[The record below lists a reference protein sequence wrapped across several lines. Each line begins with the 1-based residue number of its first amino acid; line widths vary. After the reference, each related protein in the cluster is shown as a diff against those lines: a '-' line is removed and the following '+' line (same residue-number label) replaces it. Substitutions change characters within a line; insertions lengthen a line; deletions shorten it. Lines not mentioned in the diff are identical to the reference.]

1 VTTAINVILIDVS
14 VAVLPQHVYPVSTA
28 SLWFG
33 VGQRQS
39 WSNNTQHVLLQ
50 VGLVNVYFLVL
61 NFKYHMDRV

>member
-1 VTTAINVILIDVS
+1 VTTAINVTVIDIS

-28 SLWFG
+28 SLWSD

-39 WSNNTQHVLLQ
+39 WSDNTQHVPLQ
-50 VGLVNVYFLVL
+50 VYLVNVYLLVL